1 MQIQT
6 KYIQR
11 KQAWKF
17 LGSRFLGYTYNTDKY
32 IHHSYT
38 NFYKYIQ
45 KYIQNKSVTM
55 CIYVYLC
62 ACICMYIPL
71 CIYVY
76 VLLCYYVYL
85 CACICPSRISA
96 SVELNKAS
104 CLSVCMYLHVYA
116 CIMSVWLYFMH
127 PKTWSDVHVVCACIC
142 MYLHVSTDCHC
153 SQWFYVCNWAT
164 LRLIEHHGLSASG
177 AVIEEGLNQG
187 TLACI
192 YWHEIRRY
200 MQILTWYQ
208 QIHAIQTHTYIGQ
221 PAKID
226 LSWLGPEHLGNVFLP
241 GILTGIS
248 GGNAYWQIHAHTYN
262 TCLYIHI
269 VTK

>member
-1 MQIQT
+1 MYCMYLAECVCIDAPSNFWGKKYKQIHTIQT
-6 KYIQR
+6 NTYIIHTPI
-11 KQAWKF
+11 F
-17 LGSRFLGYTYNTDKY
+17 TNTYKNT
-32 IHHSYT
+32 
-38 NFYKYIQ
+38 YKISQ
-45 KYIQNKSVTM
+45 LLCVSM
-55 CIYVYLC
+55 CIYVH
-62 ACICMYIPL
+62 
-71 CIYVY
+71 VF
-76 VLLCYYVYL
+76 
-85 CACICPSRISA
+85 
-96 SVELNKAS
+96 
-104 CLSVCMYLHVYA
+104 HVYA
-116 CIMSVWLYFMH
+116 CIMSAWLYFMH

-142 MYLHVSTDCHC
+142 LYLHVSTDCHC

-192 YWHEIRRY
+192 YWHEISRY